1 MVTCGGENKQ
11 ACQDQGD
18 REEEIDAV
26 AIIKAEDEV
35 STGDM
40 ALL

>member
-1 MVTCGGENKQ
+1 MGPTQNR
-11 ACQDQGD
+11 GD
-18 REEEIDAV
+18 GEEEIDAT

-35 STGDM
+35 TTGNM